1 VQYGRRRK
9 CEPIAFTSGG
19 VTPILLSVTPSDQ
32 THASVPLAELR
43 RGESAVV
50 TGLAV
55 SKVLDDRS
63 EDAAA
68 LLTRL
73 RDLGFVAGTRCEIIA
88 RMWLGGDPL
97 VVRIGGSTFALRRAE
112 AAAIRVLPQQ
122 KRLSPSAALEPKDAR
137 AATV

>member
-1 VQYGRRRK
+1 
-9 CEPIAFTSGG
+9 
-19 VTPILLSVTPSDQ
+19 VTPSDQ